1 MSKNKNMLGHY
12 LNELEVSN
20 NEIKYP
26 SGNEFKDL
34 SKIVKNTI
42 IKNFVLNELIKE
54 NEKDIKKL
62 TIRITNL
69 AKRVKT
75 LENKNRRLKE

>member
-1 MSKNKNMLGHY
+1 MLGHY